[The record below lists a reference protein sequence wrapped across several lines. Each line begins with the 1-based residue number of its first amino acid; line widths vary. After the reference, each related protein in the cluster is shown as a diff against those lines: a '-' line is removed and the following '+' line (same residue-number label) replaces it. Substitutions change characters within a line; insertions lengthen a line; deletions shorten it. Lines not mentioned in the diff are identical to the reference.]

1 MDASAG
7 VEAGLEHAV
16 AEARGDLTAACF
28 FINKSDRENADPTA
42 ALDALRAGFGEKIAP
57 LQIAIGAAESFEG
70 YVDLVHRKAWRWNG
84 TTEEEIP
91 IPDELADEVAR
102 RRDQLLEAAAEA
114 DDDVLTKYLEGEEIA
129 DPELEAC
136 LRKGVKE
143 SILAPVLVGSATKGI
158 GLRGLLDAIVRYLP
172 SPADEPPAQAD
183 RQVRRARSRS
193 PADEAGPLLVR
204 VFKTTADPFVGRL
217 TYLRVL
223 SGTLHSQAHV
233 WNGTRSE
240 DERIGQLLLLHGKE
254 QEPIGELKAG
264 EIGAVA
270 KLTVTETGDTLTP
283 REKPL
288 TLPPLDFPEPSLM
301 VAIEPQSKGDLDKM
315 GPALARML
323 EEEPTVRLERS
334 GDRRAGPAD
343 DGRGPHRGHH
353 RAAQAQVRGGDRDP
367 HARRS
372 RTRRRS
378 AARPRSTAATRSRP
392 AATGCSATSG
402 SSSNRTPMAASSS
415 PSGSSAGRCPKG
427 FFAGVEK
434 GIREAAEGGVIAGYP
449 LSDFRATLYDGSFHP
464 VDSNELS
471 FKIAASMALKDGVHH
486 AKPALLEPIMAV
498 EIRIPEAYMGEVNR
512 DLNGRRGRVLG
523 MDTDGDMQVITAHVP
538 QAELFNYATE
548 LRSLAQG
555 RGSFSATLDHYEDV
569 PVAHRREGHRDR
581 TARSSRRPAGTRPR
595 AGRRAAIGATR
606 PAAANASVVDGSVR
620 RRHRRRALA
629 IERVEPRIEPA
640 LVRGAATDDRARRS
654 RRPRSATGCP
664 RRSRCRADAMIAAA
678 PSARRGARRGR
689 GPGPPAGRRGRW
701 RSPRRSRRPR
711 RPGGGWRLDGVDARV
726 AGRPAVTDGPA
737 VADVDRDRD
746 PRRARGSRP
755 GGRRMPG
762 RGGLPSR
769 RRPARRPPR
778 GRRRPHP
785 SVRRPPATSTRQS
798 LPDRGDDG
806 RDRRRHGRD
815 ARSAPRRGRRR
826 GATAPR
832 RRRTRPRSPTG
843 SSPNAVSRAKSPCLQ
858 ADHAAAAQVDRRQD
872 LEGRCHHHGSHDIV
886 VAR

>member
-1 MDASAG
+1 MTGPPISISNPRSRSARNRSASRSGTFEADGTRISLVDTPGYPDFIADVIEGFTAADGAIIVMDASAG

-16 AEARGDLTAACF
+16 AEARGTSTATCF

-42 ALDALRAGFGEKIAP
+42 ALDALRRTFGEKIAP

-70 YVDLVHRKAWRWNG
+70 YVDLVHREAWRFNG

-91 IPDELADEVAR
+91 IPDDLAAEVSR

-114 DDDVLTKYLEGEEIA
+114 DDDVLTKYLEGEEIT

-172 SPADEPPAQAD
+172 SPADEPPT
-183 RQVRRARSRS
+183 RATDKSGGEVEVA
-193 PADEAGPLLVR
+193 ADEAGPLLVR

-217 TYLRVL
+217 TYLRVM

-270 KLTVTETGDTLTP
+270 KLAVTETGDTLTS

-288 TLPPLDFPEPSLM
+288 TLAPLDFPDPSLM

-334 GDRRAGPAD
+334 GTGEQVLRTMGEAHTSVIIERLKRKFGAAIITHTPKVPYKETIRGKTQVHGRYKKQTGGHGMFGDVWLELEPNP
-343 DGRGPHRGHH
+343 DGGVEFAER
-353 RAAQAQVRGGDRDP
+353 VVGG
-367 HARRS
+367 AV
-372 RTRRRS
+372 
-378 AARPRSTAATRSRP
+378 
-392 AATGCSATSG
+392 
-402 SSSNRTPMAASSS
+402 
-415 PSGSSAGRCPKG
+415 PKG

-471 FKIAASMALKDGVHH
+471 FKIAASMALKDGVHQ
-486 AKPALLEPIMAV
+486 AKPALLEPIMKV
-498 EIRIPEAYMGEVNR
+498 EIRVPEAYMGEVNR

-523 MDTDGDMQVITAHVP
+523 MDTDGEFQVIVAHVP

-555 RGSFSATLDHYEDV
+555 RGSFTATLDHYEDV
-569 PVAHRREGHRDR
+569 PSHIAEKVIETHRKEIEAAGH
-581 TARSSRRPAGTRPR
+581 
-595 AGRRAAIGATR
+595 
-606 PAAANASVVDGSVR
+606 
-620 RRHRRRALA
+620 
-629 IERVEPRIEPA
+629 
-640 LVRGAATDDRARRS
+640 
-654 RRPRSATGCP
+654 
-664 RRSRCRADAMIAAA
+664 
-678 PSARRGARRGR
+678 
-689 GPGPPAGRRGRW
+689 
-701 RSPRRSRRPR
+701 
-711 RPGGGWRLDGVDARV
+711 
-726 AGRPAVTDGPA
+726 
-737 VADVDRDRD
+737 
-746 PRRARGSRP
+746 
-755 GGRRMPG
+755 
-762 RGGLPSR
+762 
-769 RRPARRPPR
+769 
-778 GRRRPHP
+778 
-785 SVRRPPATSTRQS
+785 
-798 LPDRGDDG
+798 
-806 RDRRRHGRD
+806 
-815 ARSAPRRGRRR
+815 
-826 GATAPR
+826 
-832 RRRTRPRSPTG
+832 
-843 SSPNAVSRAKSPCLQ
+843 
-858 ADHAAAAQVDRRQD
+858 
-872 LEGRCHHHGSHDIV
+872 
-886 VAR
+886 